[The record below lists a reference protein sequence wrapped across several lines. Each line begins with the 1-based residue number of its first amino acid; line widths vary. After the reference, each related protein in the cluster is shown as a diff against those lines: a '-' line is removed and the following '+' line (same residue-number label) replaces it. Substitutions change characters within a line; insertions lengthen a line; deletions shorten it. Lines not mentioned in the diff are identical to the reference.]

1 MMTCTETQL
10 ILDAWEHGDA
20 DPSHLNAFL
29 SHCEECP
36 DCAHRFAA
44 LIPLIRRDL
53 EPITPHVLVSTNVE
67 KSFEDAVM
75 KGIGLGLKD
84 TGRKPEQLPK
94 NRKRIPLWAMAAAAI
109 LILSIGV
116 GIGMY
121 VEQSSETTTVHF
133 VLDAPNAQSVQ
144 LAGDFNSWDASKYE
158 VKKVSENGPWE
169 ITVRLTR
176 GQVYAYNF
184 VIDGQQWVADPSAM
198 AQIDDGFGGTSSL
211 LRL

>member
-1 MMTCTETQL
+1 MMTCKETNL
-10 ILDAWEHGDA
+10 VLDAWEHGEA

-29 SHCEECP
+29 LHCEECP

-53 EPITPHVLVSTNVE
+53 ESAMPHVLVSANVD
-67 KSFEDAVM
+67 KGFEDAVM
-75 KGIGLGLKD
+75 RGIGLKD

-94 NRKRIPLWAMAAAAI
+94 NRKRIPLWAMAAAAV

-121 VEQSSETTTVHF
+121 VEQSSEMTTVHF
-133 VLDAPNAQSVQ
+133 VLDAPDAQSVR
-144 LAGDFNSWDASKYE
+144 LAGDFNSWDASNYE
-158 VKKVSENGPWE
+158 LKKASENGPWE

-184 VIDGQQWVADPSAM
+184 VIDDKQWIADPLAM